1 MLLTTQQWLG
11 TTWTISPTWGRSAQ
25 AERSTMPCSS
35 ERLPTTASGYSKT
48 WPKPFCPYWSEVNTL
63 VPQSRMARPSVGRLT
78 TVARTR
84 MAQLSQ
90 VAVPEETTM
99 TSLNTQVP
107 ARCSVSM
114 ERFCAVKSAA
124 VPPPETTGTGIPAP
138 LKSARARSKN
148 SRVVGSR
155 LGKVMRPR
163 NCMRGSRAARRARS
177 KTAAGVCTPVRPN
190 PVSHS
195 TRNRTST
202 PWRAPA
208 SLSPRATTSL
218 SRTTASPGARRH
230 RAIRRSVLAWPRML
244 KVSRMSSAMMSRRMV
259 TAGVSRSFTALM
271 GGAPVGSSPRSDMGM
286 AAVLHAEDVHHL
298 AQADELR
305 KYPGQLQ
312 ALLLAEEVA
321 ELFPKGVVHP
331 VVVEEQAIGIAER
344 RLLARGEGPAL
355 VVGEGRHQ
363 LLGDALAPSQGV
375 ARGHSVGAI
384 VELGQAQPRQLLSAM
399 LHQAFADERR
409 VEGNEALEGLG
420 QAREGEDE
428 VRIAAL
434 GLPAIQH
441 EV

>member
-1 MLLTTQQWLG
+1 
-11 TTWTISPTWGRSAQ
+11 
-25 AERSTMPCSS
+25 MPCSS
-35 ERLPTTASGYSKT
+35 ERLPTTASGYSST

-99 TSLNTQVP
+99 TSLKTQVP

-114 ERFCAVKSAA
+114 GMFCAVKSAG

-177 KTAAGVCTPVRPN
+177 KAAAGVCTPVRPN

-208 SLSPRATTSL
+208 MLSSRATTSL
-218 SRTTASPGARRH
+218 SSTTASPGARRH
-230 RAIRRSVLAWPRML
+230 KAIRRY
-244 KVSRMSSAMMSRRMV
+244 
-259 TAGVSRSFTALM
+259 
-271 GGAPVGSSPRSDMGM
+271 APVGSRPRSDMGM

-305 KYPGQLQ
+305 EHPGQLQ
-312 ALLLAEEVA
+312 ALLLGEDVA
-321 ELFPKGVVHP
+321 QRVPERVVHS

-344 RLLARGEGPAL
+344 RLLARGKGPAL

-363 LLGDALAPSQGV
+363 LLGDALAPSRGV
-375 ARGHSVGAI
+375 ARGHSVGAV
-384 VELGQAQPRQLLSAM
+384 VELGQAKPRQLLGAM
-399 LHQAFADERR
+399 LH
-409 VEGNEALEGLG
+409 
-420 QAREGEDE
+420 
-428 VRIAAL
+428 
-434 GLPAIQH
+434 H
-441 EV
+441 